1 MITIKLE
8 CGKMSEE
15 PSISLDDFM
24 DLDEAAPSTQK
35 KLGDDAYLAELS
47 TKQARNPAYVA
58 NKLGVTPATVVR
70 RLSKDPLSEKI
81 ITRYKEKEPL
91 YVRKPDKDK
100 EKAKTAKKSKKAKI
114 EL

>member
-1 MITIKLE
+1 
-8 CGKMSEE
+8 MSEE

-35 KLGDDAYLAELS
+35 KLGDEAYLAELS

-70 RLSKDPLSEKI
+70 RLSKDPLSEKV

-100 EKAKTAKKSKKAKI
+100 AKTAKKSKKAKI